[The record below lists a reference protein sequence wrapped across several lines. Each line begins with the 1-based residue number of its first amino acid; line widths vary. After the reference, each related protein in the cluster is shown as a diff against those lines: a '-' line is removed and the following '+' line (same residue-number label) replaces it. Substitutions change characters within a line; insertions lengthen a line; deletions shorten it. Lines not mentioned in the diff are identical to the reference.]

1 MLRDDRISGLA
12 PEEKAL
18 LAEALSALRRDRGA
32 YWNAACDKAEAEGR
46 RAPPLKDFQIPDIN
60 RLAKR
65 LGVKA
70 LHWLE
75 T

>member
-46 RAPPLKDFQIPDIN
+46 RAPPLNDFQIPDIN
-60 RLAKR
+60 NLINLR
-65 LGVKA
+65 GDPNP
-70 LHWLE
+70 
-75 T
+75 TQMT